1 MPRMMSR
8 RRRSALAAAALLTA
22 AALVAAPAAAAAP
35 ASAAKAGT
43 AGGTSSG
50 DPYFPGLGSS
60 GFDALTYSLFLTY
73 DPAPRALT
81 GRAVISLAPTTELS
95 AFSFDLRGLTV
106 SKVSVNGRGATFAQA
121 GDELTITPARSLKKG
136 APALVDIRYAG
147 TTGNPVDATGAPY
160 GWWSTDDGAL
170 VASEPDGASTWY
182 PVNDSPADK
191 ARYSFTLTVPE
202 GRTAVANG
210 APVGS
215 PVTRGGWTTSSWV
228 ETSPMASYLA
238 MVNIG
243 DYDLVRS
250 RAGGVLSIDAVDRD
264 ITGETRAATE
274 AALARQ
280 GDIIDYF
287 TQVFGPYPFRSGGA
301 VVDDDDIG
309 YALET
314 QGRSFYSGGADTSTV
329 AHEISH
335 QWFGDSVTP
344 RVWADIWL
352 NEGFATY
359 AEWLWAEHDGGPTVE
374 ESAAEVA
381 AIPADDPFWAT
392 EVADPGA
399 AGLFDSPIYAR
410 GGLTLVELRRTL
422 GDDAFGTLLKRWA
435 AENRYG
441 NVTTADLQSLA
452 ESVSGQD
459 LTAFFDT
466 WLRTPEKPAGL

>member
-1 MPRMMSR
+1 MCRMPASAR
-8 RRRSALAAAALLTA
+8 RVVPALLA
-22 AALVAAPAAAAAP
+22 SALVAGALALPAPALADTAV
-35 ASAAKAGT
+35 KAGT
-43 AGGTSSG
+43 SGGTSSG

-60 GFDALTYSLFLTY
+60 GFDALSYSLFLTY

-81 GRAVISLAPTTELS
+81 GRAVVTLLPTQELS
-95 AFSFDLRGLTV
+95 SFSFDLRGLTV
-106 SKVSVNGRGATFAQA
+106 SKVSVNTKGAAFTQV
-121 GDELTITPARSLKKG
+121 GDELTITPSRSLKKG

-147 TTGNPVDATGAPY
+147 TTGNPVDGTGAPY

-210 APVGS
+210 VPVGS
-215 PVTRGGWTTSSWV
+215 PVTRNGWTTSSWV

-250 RAGGVLSIDAVDRD
+250 RAGGVVSIDAVDRD
-264 ITGETRAATE
+264 ITGEARSSTE

-280 GDIIDYF
+280 GEIIDYF
-287 TQVFGPYPFRSGGA
+287 TGVFGAYPFRSGGA
-301 VVDDDDIG
+301 VVDDEEIG

-314 QGRSFYSGGADTSTV
+314 QGRSFYSGSADTSTV

-344 RVWADIWL
+344 RLWSDIWL

-392 EVADPGA
+392 KVADPGA
-399 AGLFDSPIYAR
+399 LGLFDSPIYAR
-410 GGLTLVELRRTL
+410 GGLTLVELRSTI
-422 GDDAFGTLLKRWA
+422 GDEAFGTLLQRWA

-441 NVTTADLQSLA
+441 NVTTADLQDLA

-466 WLRTPEKPAGL
+466 WLSTPSKPAGL